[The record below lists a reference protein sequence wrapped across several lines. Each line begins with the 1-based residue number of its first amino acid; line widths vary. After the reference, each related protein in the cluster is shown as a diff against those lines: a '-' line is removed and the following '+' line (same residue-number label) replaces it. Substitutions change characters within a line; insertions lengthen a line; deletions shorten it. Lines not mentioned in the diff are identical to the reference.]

1 MILKFL
7 VELMKRTF
15 AQLVIAFHQ
24 KRAERTLR
32 ERLLATGLVGQ
43 NTKLHVHVGQ
53 LRKSILVAAERD
65 AAERKNP
72 LLRLGENVRLH
83 PANLVQ
89 LDPPI
94 SQRWIDHELRE
105 LLVVDRLNFG
115 YHERRCFADLRQ

>member
-7 VELMKRTF
+7 VELMKRAF

-32 ERLLATGLVGQ
+32 ERFLATGLVGQ
-43 NTKLHVHVGQ
+43 NTELHVHVGQ
-53 LRKSILVAAERD
+53 LRKRVVVAAERD

-72 LLRLGENVRLH
+72 LLWLGENVRLH

-94 SQRWIDHELRE
+94 SQRRIDHELCE
-105 LLVVDRLNFG
+105 LLIIDRLNFG
-115 YHERRCFADLRQ
+115 NNERRCFADLRQ

>member
-7 VELMKRTF
+7 VELMKRAF

-32 ERLLATGLVGQ
+32 ERFLATGLAGQ
-43 NTKLHVHVGQ
+43 NTELHVHVGQ
-53 LRKSILVAAERD
+53 LRKRVVVAAERD

-72 LLRLGENVRLH
+72 LLWLGENVRLH
-83 PANLVQ
+83 PANRVQ

-94 SQRWIDHELRE
+94 SQRRTDRHLSEPLII
-105 LLVVDRLNFG
+105 VRLNCG
-115 YHERRCFADLRQ
+115 ATE